1 MIVNL
6 RFFYEQINLDE
17 YKKENKQVQQHLEED
32 EVIEPILIPLDHFV
46 ENIKGLYFKLSNYIC
61 RLL

>member
-1 MIVNL
+1 MIANFNCL
-6 RFFYEQINLDE
+6 SEQINLDE

-46 ENIKGLYFKLSNYIC
+46 ENIKGLHFKLSNYIC